1 MLGYPSWEAKCYVQS
16 HILIG
21 PHHIL
26 EPDPRNLT
34 CSPDCFSPGCMD
46 RLSPRLRLYLVS
58 CFYFT
63 FPFFVLPFYHHL
75 FYFPPSSLSIFAHP
89 TAPNP
94 SSYLPTLLQ
103 FVQESPFLTRDLLE
117 SCFPYAL
124 LRDAYNSVYRK
135 PQVCVCVCVCCMHV
149 CVCVCVCAHVCMFV
163 CVSMWRGVFLLW
175 KPQGMRWPSFHSADH
190 KCTCYIVEPNTIA
203 HCHHL
208 ILPCSISHVNII
220 VMVRLH
226 FSGIRPTY
234 SLL

>member
-1 MLGYPSWEAKCYVQS
+1 
-16 HILIG
+16 
-21 PHHIL
+21 
-26 EPDPRNLT
+26 
-34 CSPDCFSPGCMD
+34 MD

-135 PQVCVCVCVCCMHV
+135 PQVCVCVCVCVVCMCV
-149 CVCVCVCAHVCMFV
+149 CVCVCVHMCACLCVCLCGEGYFFSENHKV
-163 CVSMWRGVFLLW
+163 CDGQVFTQW
-175 KPQGMRWPSFHSADH
+175 I
-190 KCTCYIVEPNTIA
+190 TYEYTYYIVEPNTIA